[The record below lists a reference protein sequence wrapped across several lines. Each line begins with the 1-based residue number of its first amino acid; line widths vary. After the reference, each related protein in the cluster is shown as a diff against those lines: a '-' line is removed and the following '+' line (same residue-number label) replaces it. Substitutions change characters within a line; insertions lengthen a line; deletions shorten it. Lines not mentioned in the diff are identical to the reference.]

1 LRLLQSC
8 YEGVTPSLQAGWSM
22 AFVMRHTATG
32 AAALITSLLL
42 SALCAGLSLAAGG
55 STGRFASDPSFA
67 PGPPLPVG
75 SGVSGLAIGDFDG
88 NGSPDLV
95 VANSGDLSF
104 PYAGYRSNLR
114 ILLNDGAGRFH
125 MAPGSPFKGDY
136 GSLALADFNRDG
148 KLDGASGTRILL
160 GDGTGHLRPGPAPP
174 GGLNGYVETATAADV
189 NGDGRPDLVVAVGQ
203 ESGGDKIRIL
213 LGDGAGR
220 FSVLPAIPPVT
231 GGGDYFSFATADFNG
246 DGKTDLVVA
255 EGTSNK
261 IALLLGDGTGAFGA
275 PRRFSPGKLSG
286 SLVVGDFKRDG
297 KPDIAV
303 SVNYANTIAVL
314 PGDGAGGFGPVLRS
328 SVGEMYELT
337 PAELDGDGQPDL
349 AAVGDD
355 GVEALLGD
363 GTGHFRH
370 AALSPFIAVW
380 GDSLIGVADFNGNK
394 RNDVLSL
401 AVGRRAELWPD
412 APRSDMILFQT
423 PAAPP
428 IASGRTLGPDVVH
441 ATRSSIY
448 SLAAD
453 GKRAAVCGG
462 GIAVWSPGGK
472 AKKFRA
478 ACGEDLALSND
489 RVAWIAEFSLPNE
502 PEVTLKVFT
511 KRLSDGKRQE
521 LGEAFNLSNRQDIGG
536 YWLGQLLGGG
546 PLIAFN
552 DWVID
557 CIYPP
562 PDPNREDI
570 DYCEESNPTVRVDS
584 QDVVISGGRSGAV
597 KSGPGFYPLRAVGGG
612 RLALE
617 PAGAVVVVA
626 QNGSRVGFVPA
637 DDANPP
643 RGIALSR
650 TRLAVLRTSTLDLY
664 NPAGGAK
671 QKSVALGRAAGLKLA
686 GVNAK
691 LALLRGPHQLMLVR
705 LHDGK
710 VVSLPLAAAAA
721 KSLVEAKLTAA
732 GLFYAYNLRRAGR
745 VVFEPTAKL
754 LRRF

>member
-1 LRLLQSC
+1 MGVVRKGLL
-8 YEGVTPSLQAGWSM
+8 G
-22 AFVMRHTATG
+22 TAT
-32 AAALITSLLL
+32 
-42 SALCAGLSLAAGG
+42 LCAGLSLAAGG
-55 STGRFASDPSFA
+55 AAGTLASDPSFA

-75 SGVSGLAIGDFDG
+75 SGVSGFAIGDFDG

-104 PYAGYRSNLR
+104 PYSGYRSNLR

-148 KLDGASGTRILL
+148 KLDVANADGRILL
-160 GDGTGHLRPGPAPP
+160 GDGTGRFTPGPAAPA
-174 GGLNGYVETATAADV
+174 GLNGYPETAKAADV

-203 ESGGDKIRIL
+203 ASGGDKIRIL

-220 FSVLPAIPPVT
+220 FSVLPAIRPVT

-303 SVNYANTIAVL
+303 TVNYGKTIAVL

-328 SVGEMYELT
+328 SVGDVYELAL
-337 PAELDGDGQPDL
+337 AELEGNGKPDF

-355 GVEALLGD
+355 GAEALLGD
-363 GTGHFRH
+363 GTGHFRR
-370 AALSPFIAVW
+370 AALSPFPAYW
-380 GDSLIGVADFNGNK
+380 GADGLIGVADFDGNE
-394 RNDVLSL
+394 RTDVLAL
-401 AVGRRAELWPD
+401 AVGRGAPWWP
-412 APRSDMILFQT
+412 AWPRGDMILFQM
-423 PAAPP
+423 PADPP
-428 IASGRTLGPDVVH
+428 IASGRTLGADAVLS
-441 ATRSSIY
+441 TRRSIY
-448 SLAAD
+448 GLAAD
-453 GKRAAVCGG
+453 GKRAAVCDEG

-472 AKKFRA
+472 AKRYRA
-478 ACGEDLALSND
+478 GCEDHFGASGIALSRD
-489 RVAWIAEFSLPNE
+489 RVAWIAQFSLPNE
-502 PEVTLKVFT
+502 PEVTLKVFAR
-511 KRLSDGKRQE
+511 RLSDGKRQE

-536 YWLGQLLGGG
+536 DWLGQLLGGG

-552 DWVID
+552 DWVVD

-570 DYCEESNPTVRVDS
+570 DYCDESNPTLRVDS
-584 QDVVISGGRSGAV
+584 QDVVISGERSGAV

-612 RLALE
+612 RLVLE
-617 PAGAVVVVA
+617 PGGAVVVLA

-664 NPAGGAK
+664 NPAGGVK
-671 QKSVALGRAAGLKLA
+671 QKSVTLGRAAGLELA

-705 LHDGK
+705 LHDGQ

-721 KSLVEAKLTAA
+721 TSLVDAKLTGA

-745 VVFEPTAKL
+745 VVFEPTPKL